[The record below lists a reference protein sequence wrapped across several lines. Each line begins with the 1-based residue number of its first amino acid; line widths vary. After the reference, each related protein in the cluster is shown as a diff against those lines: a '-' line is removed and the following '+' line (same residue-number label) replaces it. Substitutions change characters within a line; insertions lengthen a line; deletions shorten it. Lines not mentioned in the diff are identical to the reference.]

1 MTVESFAPLF
11 EYSDF
16 ANAALLDASKGL
28 SDAQLD
34 TSFDMGMGTLR
45 KTLKH
50 ILDGEAVWL
59 ARWKGEAETPW
70 PPYETAMSVAELRDA
85 FAATSRARGAFVAKL
100 KDADLARV
108 ITYRDSKGSLFS
120 ATLGDMLIQG
130 FVHSTHHRAQAVN
143 MLRRLG
149 AGLVELDYMTR
160 VRKAVT

>member
-1 MTVESFAPLF
+1 MTVESFSPLF

-16 ANAALLDASKGL
+16 ANTALLRASDSL

-34 TSFDMGMGTLR
+34 TPFDMGMGTLR

-50 ILDGEAVWL
+50 ILDGESVWL
-59 ARWKGEAETPW
+59 ARWRGEVETPW
-70 PPYETAMSVAELRDA
+70 PPYETSISITALRDD
-85 FAATSRARGAFVAKL
+85 FAATSRSRGEFLASL
-100 KDADLARV
+100 SDADLARGQR
-108 ITYRDSKGSLFS
+108 YRDSKGSLFT

-160 VRKAVT
+160 VRKPVS